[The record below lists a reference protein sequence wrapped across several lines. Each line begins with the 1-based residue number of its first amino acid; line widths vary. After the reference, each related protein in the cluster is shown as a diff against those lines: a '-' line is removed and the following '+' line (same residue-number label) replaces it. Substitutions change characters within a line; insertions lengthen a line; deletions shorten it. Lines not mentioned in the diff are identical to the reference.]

1 MLPDSKVARDMSDAL
16 IAREQDAPRVL
27 RWLPFGDRSR
37 PRRLAKV
44 AAWLVAIALGLAALD
59 LLGVDV
65 LGWFSDLRDAL
76 TGIGL
81 GYLLAGWALQT
92 VQTTLTAF
100 GWYSILR
107 FAYPGGRV
115 AYLQILAAY
124 AAGVALNGFLPANIG
139 TVVSLLMYVAIIP
152 GANLPGVL
160 GGMVVQKIFFTVAG
174 TFVYV
179 YLFLS
184 VPGSVDLQLP
194 ALHDHPVLILALVA
208 ATGMLLLILGR
219 IFWRKLTGLWAKAM
233 EGGAILARPRVYALR
248 VALPSLGA
256 WLAKLAV
263 IAVFLAGYGIT
274 VTFHTVMSVM
284 GGNSIANTVSVT
296 PGGVGVNQAAN
307 VAALDSVTD
316 AATATAYSLGQQ
328 LAITAWNIA
337 FAVVLVVWAFGWTGG
352 KLLVEQSYVDAKVKV
367 EEQKAQRARAKA
379 TKRGERG
386 SRVRR

>member
-1 MLPDSKVARDMSDAL
+1 MTDTLVPV
-16 IAREQDAPRVL
+16 PRRR
-27 RWLPFGDRSR
+27 RWLPFGEESR
-37 PRRLAKV
+37 PRRLATV
-44 AAWLVAIALGLAALD
+44 LAWLVAVVLALAL
-59 LLGVDV
+59 LQVLGVDV
-65 LGWFSDLRDAL
+65 LGWFADLWDSL

-81 GYLLAGWALQT
+81 GYLIAGWVLQT

-107 FAYPGGRV
+107 VAFPGGRV
-115 AYLQILAAY
+115 AYLQVLAAY
-124 AAGVALNGFLPANIG
+124 ATGVALNGFLPANIG

-152 GANLPGVL
+152 GASLPGVL

-174 TFVYV
+174 AFVYV
-179 YLFLS
+179 YLFAS
-184 VPGSVDLQLP
+184 VPGTLDLQLP
-194 ALHDHPVLILALVA
+194 ALHDHPVLILGLIAGA
-208 ATGMLLLILGR
+208 GMLLVILGR
-219 IFWRKLTGLWAKAM
+219 IFWRKLKGLWAKAVQ
-233 EGGAILARPRVYALR
+233 GGAILAQPREYVLR
-248 VALPSLGA
+248 VVLPSLGA
-256 WLAKLAV
+256 WLAKLGV
-263 IAVFLAGYGIT
+263 IARFLAGYGIP
-274 VTFHTVMSVM
+274 VTLHRIRAVM

-337 FAVVLVVWAFGWTGG
+337 FAIVLVVWAFGWTGG
-352 KLLVEQSYVDAKVKV
+352 KLLVEQSYADAKVRV